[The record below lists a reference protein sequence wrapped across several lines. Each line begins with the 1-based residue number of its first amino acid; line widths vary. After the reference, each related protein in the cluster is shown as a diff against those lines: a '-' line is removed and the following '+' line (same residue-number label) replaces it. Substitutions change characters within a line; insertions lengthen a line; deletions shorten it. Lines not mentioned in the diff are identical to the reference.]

1 MITISVSLEI
11 VIRLFFLIQRLKN
24 CPACYSV
31 CHYWVLR
38 FRIIRI
44 DYSRYQRKLELIVV
58 VKSIWNSTVIFGK
71 TKFVLRNLKNFIQ
84 KEKVTDIMKAGSLVA
99 YFTTGAGEKISFDVP
114 IVANS
119 WEEAPK
125 K

>member
-1 MITISVSLEI
+1 M
-11 VIRLFFLIQRLKN
+11 
-24 CPACYSV
+24 
-31 CHYWVLR
+31 
-38 FRIIRI
+38 
-44 DYSRYQRKLELIVV
+44 
-58 VKSIWNSTVIFGK
+58 
-71 TKFVLRNLKNFIQ
+71 RNLKNFIQ
-84 KEKVTDIMKAGSLVA
+84 TEKVTDIMKARSLVA